1 MQHIRSVD
9 TKQEIRLRKTL
20 WNLGLRYRKNVSKL
34 PGKPDIVFRKYKV
47 VIFVD
52 GDFWHGKDI
61 NKIRQQVKTN
71 KDYWIPKIERNIQR
85 DKEVNALLAE
95 EGYEILR
102 FWDSDVKSDLDSCV
116 KKILYCLLRNV

>member
-95 EGYEILR
+95 EGYEIL
-102 FWDSDVKSDLDSCV
+102 
-116 KKILYCLLRNV
+116 KKTYSL